1 MSNEVSSVQISR
13 RSFALA
19 GVGFGVAGVIS
30 GCGGAGK
37 RLSRM
42 RIGIDWTISKS
53 RTTRYVPGYANSI
66 AIEAYRLDSP
76 NIRTQVTVN
85 RPEVGSKQIT
95 TIDLDGVYTPGT
107 YMVAL
112 AARTLVDG
120 GGETVATGATQ
131 AILTAGSVT
140 NISITLSSV
149 IASLVIYGVDVQVA
163 VGSTAQ
169 LNGTALDP
177 DGKVVLVPANYLTWK
192 QLDGLDVI
200 SMSATGV
207 IEAKKPGFSTV
218 QLSEVG
224 AGQLSKARIKVVKP
238 STLNIWS
245 QEYGAYDSTSVAK
258 GYQSIGFY
266 NAPPITKKSVGV
278 GEINH
283 IIAISSNRV
292 VVSGMNGCA
301 CIDIDSNQVIWEALA
316 GIELRG
322 CPALSDNGRLVVP
335 CMSGEVAILD
345 PNTGASLKT
354 IQTSAP
360 VTGSVSVLDTVACVG
375 NSKGD
380 VYSIDLVTS
389 SLKHKATVYFEVTQ
403 PPLMTATAAVF
414 VSGNARADGFNF
426 QTGQID
432 EEVFSFTEGYPT
444 AVVTSRLQ
452 IGGSGL
458 YWVIDGS
465 GKLYC
470 IDDAGNT
477 VYEKDFS
484 SRSYTPSV
492 VYADLTSWKPG
503 FLLSPL
509 QDGGLAI
516 FSERYSY
523 QKPAGWLGF
532 IPLGSA
538 TVIGDQSDRS
548 SAVAII
554 CGRNYILGSEEVI
567 CILLGTGN
575 ESVLWRLKIPWAHG
589 QAVPCAGKII
599 VPLDNAIAILG

>member
-1 MSNEVSSVQISR
+1 MSNEVSSVQVSR

-19 GVGFGVAGVIS
+19 GVGIGLAGVIS

-37 RLSRM
+37 RPSRM
-42 RIGIDWTISKS
+42 RIGIDWTAGKS
-53 RTTRYVPGYANSI
+53 GTTRYVPGYANSI

-149 IASLVIYGVDVQVA
+149 IASLVIYGVDVQVP

-192 QLDGLDVI
+192 QLDGLDVV

-207 IEAKKPGFSTV
+207 IEAKKPGVSTV
-218 QLSEVG
+218 QLSEMG
-224 AGQLSKARIKVVKP
+224 AGQVSKAIIKVVNR
-238 STLNIWS
+238 STINVWS
-245 QEYGAYDSTSVAK
+245 QQYGKYDCTSVAS

-266 NAPPITKKSVGV
+266 TAPSLTKKSVNV
-278 GEINH
+278 GTINH
-283 IIAISSNRV
+283 IIAVSSNRV
-292 VVSGMNGCA
+292 VVAGTNGCA
-301 CIDIDSNQVIWEALA
+301 CIDIASDQIIWEALA

-354 IQTSAP
+354 ILTSAP
-360 VTGSVSVLDTVACVG
+360 VTGSVSVVDTVACVG

-432 EEVFSFTEGYPT
+432 DEVFQFSQGDPT
-444 AVVTSRLQ
+444 AVVSARLQ
-452 IGGSGL
+452 ISVL
-458 YWVIDGS
+458 ANYWVIDGS

-470 IDDAGNT
+470 IDSAGNT
-477 VYEKDFS
+477 VYEQDFG
-484 SRSYTPSV
+484 SRGFTPSV
-492 VYADLTSWKPG
+492 VYSDQSSWKRG
-503 FLLSPL
+503 FLLAPL
-509 QDGGLAI
+509 QDGGLVVLD
-516 FSERYSY
+516 ERSSY
-523 QKPAGWLGF
+523 QKPAGWLGMF
-532 IPLGSA
+532 PSGSA
-538 TVIGDQSDRS
+538 TVVGTYSDRS
-548 SAVAII
+548 IPIAIV
-554 CGRNYILGSEEVI
+554 CGHQYIAGSEEVI
-567 CILLGTGN
+567 CILLERGS